1 MRTFAVLA
9 VVALVAC
16 SKADTPAVDSTA
28 MTAAMPPAPAP
39 LTAADVDGSWSG
51 VNMGE
56 TSDSITNRWTTKS
69 IDGTT
74 GSLTLE
80 GQKDGIT
87 FTRAFDADSMIVT
100 SAPYANPAD
109 PKGPKLMFRSIARL
123 KDGKLVGTSA
133 TMLADKPDSVVSRG
147 RYTATKAP

>member
-1 MRTFAVLA
+1 
-9 VVALVAC
+9 
-16 SKADTPAVDSTA
+16 
-28 MTAAMPPAPAP
+28 
-39 LTAADVDGSWSG
+39 
-51 VNMGE
+51 MGE

-80 GQKDGIT
+80 GQKDAIT

-109 PKGPKLMFRSIARL
+109 AKGPKLVFRSVGRL

-133 TMLADKPDSVVSRG
+133 NMLADKPDSVVSRG
-147 RYTATKAP
+147 RFTATKTP